1 LICQLIYPE
10 FFLPTGSMDGTRAM
24 APVTFADVEAAR
36 EFIRPYLLPTPLHRY
51 PALERLLGAEAYLK
65 HENHHLV
72 GAFKVRGGIYLVGT
86 LAESQKNLVVI
97 GATRGNHGQS
107 LAYAG
112 RLFGVKAVIV
122 VPHGNN
128 PEKNEA
134 MRLLGAELIEHGRD
148 YEEAVKLVE
157 ELTGKHGYRYVHSA
171 NEPRLIA
178 GVGTYSLEVF
188 EAQPETEVM
197 IVPVGLGSGL
207 SGACVVAEGLG
218 RKTRLVGVQAEAASS
233 VVQSWRAGKIITTD
247 SADTVADGLAT
258 RIPAEMTLEIMR
270 RRVDE
275 MVTVSE
281 QEITDAVRL
290 MIQATHN
297 LVEPAGAC
305 SLAAALKLKNK
316 LAGKKVVLVQ
326 TGANIDWATLRR
338 ILSQDR
344 SAG

>member
-1 LICQLIYPE
+1 MS
-10 FFLPTGSMDGTRAM
+10 LPALAQVRK
-24 APVTFADVEAAR
+24 AR
-36 EFIRPYLLPTPLHRY
+36 SFIGPYLMPTPLHRY
-51 PALERLLGAEAYLK
+51 PSLERLLGAEVHIK

-72 GAFKVRGGIYLVGT
+72 GAFKVRGGVYLVGT
-86 LAESQKNLVVI
+86 LPATQKRRGVI

-148 YEEAVKLVE
+148 FDEAVKLVE
-157 ELTGKHGYRYVHSA
+157 ELTREHGYRYVHSA
-171 NEPRLIA
+171 NEPKLIA

-188 EAQPETEVM
+188 ERLPDAGVM
-197 IVPVGLGSGL
+197 IVPVGLGSGI
-207 SGACVVAEGLG
+207 SGACVVAEGLKK
-218 RKTRLVGVQAEAASS
+218 KTRLVGVQAEAASA
-233 VVQSWRAGKIITTD
+233 VAQSWRSGKVVSTR

-281 QEITDAVRL
+281 QEITEAVRL
-290 MIQATHN
+290 MIQSTHN

-305 SLAAALKLKNK
+305 ALAAALKIRQR

-338 ILSQDR
+338 IVL
-344 SAG
+344 

>member
-1 LICQLIYPE
+1 MP
-10 FFLPTGSMDGTRAM
+10 
-24 APVTFADVEAAR
+24 PVTFEEVLAAR
-36 EFIRPYLLPTPLHRY
+36 DFIRPHLVLTPLYGY
-51 PALERLLGAEAYLK
+51 PSLERLLGARTYVK

-72 GAFKVRGGIYLVGT
+72 GAFKVRGGVYLVGT
-86 LAESQKNLVVI
+86 LPAEQKSKGVI

-112 RLFGVKAVIV
+112 RLFGVKAVIA

-134 MRLLGAELIEHGRD
+134 MRLLGAELIEQGRD
-148 YEEAVKLVE
+148 YDEAVKLVE
-157 ELTGKHGYRYVHSA
+157 ELTRKHGYRYVHAA
-171 NEPRLIA
+171 NEPKIIA

-188 EAQPETEVM
+188 EQLPEVEVM

-207 SGACVVAEGLG
+207 SGACVVAQGLG
-218 RKTRLVGVQAEAASS
+218 KNTRLVGVQAEAASS
-233 VVQSWRAGKIITTD
+233 VVQSWRSDKIITTD
-247 SADTVADGLAT
+247 SADTIADGLAT

-275 MVTVSE
+275 MVTVGE
-281 QEITDAVRL
+281 QEIIEAVRL

-305 SLAAALKLKNK
+305 ALAAAVKIKKK

-326 TGANIDWATLRR
+326 TGANIDWNTLRR
-338 ILSQDR
+338 IVQ
-344 SAG
+344 

>member
-1 LICQLIYPE
+1 MP
-10 FFLPTGSMDGTRAM
+10 
-24 APVTFADVEAAR
+24 PVTFEEVLAAR
-36 EFIRPYLLPTPLHRY
+36 DFIRPHLVLTPLYGY
-51 PALERLLGAEAYLK
+51 PSLERLLGARTYVK

-72 GAFKVRGGIYLVGT
+72 GAFKVRGGVYLVGT
-86 LAESQKNLVVI
+86 LPAEQKSKGVI

-112 RLFGVKAVIV
+112 RLFGVKAVIA

-134 MRLLGAELIEHGRD
+134 MRLHGADLIEQGGD
-148 YEEAVKLVE
+148 YDEAVKLVE
-157 ELTGKHGYRYVHSA
+157 ELTRKHGYRYVHAA
-171 NEPRLIA
+171 NEPKIIA

-188 EAQPETEVM
+188 EQLPEAEVM

-207 SGACVVAEGLG
+207 SGACVVAQGLG
-218 RKTRLVGVQAEAASS
+218 KNTRLVGVQAEAASS
-233 VVQSWRAGKIITTD
+233 VGQSWRSDKIITTD
-247 SADTVADGLAT
+247 SADTIADGLAT

-275 MVTVSE
+275 MVTVGE
-281 QEITDAVRL
+281 QEIIEAVRL

-305 SLAAALKLKNK
+305 ALAAAVKIRKK

-326 TGANIDWATLRR
+326 TGANIDWNTLRR
-338 ILSQDR
+338 IVQ
-344 SAG
+344 

>member
-1 LICQLIYPE
+1 MP
-10 FFLPTGSMDGTRAM
+10 
-24 APVTFADVEAAR
+24 PVTFEEVLAAR
-36 EFIRPYLLPTPLHRY
+36 DFIRPHLVLTPLYGY
-51 PALERLLGAEAYLK
+51 PSLERLLGAQTYVK

-72 GAFKVRGGIYLVGT
+72 GAFKVRGGVYLVGT
-86 LAESQKNLVVI
+86 LPAEQKSKGVI

-112 RLFGVKAVIV
+112 RLFGVKAVIA

-134 MRLLGAELIEHGRD
+134 MRLLGAELIEQGRD
-148 YEEAVKLVE
+148 YDEAVKLVE
-157 ELTGKHGYRYVHSA
+157 ELTRKHGYRYVHAA
-171 NEPRLIA
+171 NEPKIIA

-188 EAQPETEVM
+188 EQLPEVEVM

-207 SGACVVAEGLG
+207 SGACVVAQGLG
-218 RKTRLVGVQAEAASS
+218 KNTRLVGVQAEAASS
-233 VVQSWRAGKIITTD
+233 VVQSWRSDKIITTD
-247 SADTVADGLAT
+247 SADTIADGLAT

-275 MVTVSE
+275 MVTVGE
-281 QEITDAVRL
+281 QEIIEAVRL

-305 SLAAALKLKNK
+305 ALAAAVKIKKK

-326 TGANIDWATLRR
+326 TGANIDWNTLRR
-338 ILSQDR
+338 IVQ
-344 SAG
+344 